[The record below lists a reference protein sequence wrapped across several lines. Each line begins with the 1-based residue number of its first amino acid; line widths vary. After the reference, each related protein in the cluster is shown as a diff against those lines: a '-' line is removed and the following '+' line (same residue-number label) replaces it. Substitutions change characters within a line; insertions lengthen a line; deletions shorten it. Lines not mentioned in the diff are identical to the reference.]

1 MLTLHYKGRSIQYW
15 HEVWMRQ
22 QNYMLMTNAFLMH
35 RIPLWP
41 YMCEA
46 QSAIH
51 DCNTQPNLTMRY
63 GSHSI
68 PHSPMHSHTHICS
81 QTLTT
86 QTHNPSLPQFL
97 SIPTPHNNH
106 QSDSE
111 DVSSKNIRLTYLRL
125 HFSIFTQASV
135 ESVPLGKTLVLC
147 HQISSAWVQHLPWT
161 K

>member
-1 MLTLHYKGRSIQYW
+1 MFRLHYKGRSIQVQHW

-22 QNYMLMTNAFLMH
+22 QNYMLIINAFLMH

-46 QSAIH
+46 QSTPR
-51 DCNTQPNLTMRY
+51 DCNTQPNLTMHY

-68 PHSPMHSHTHICS
+68 PHSPLRPHTHICS
-81 QTLTT
+81 

-97 SIPTPHNNH
+97 STPTPHNNH
-106 QSDSE
+106 QSASE

-147 HQISSAWVQHLPWT
+147 HQISSAWVQHLPCT